1 MKTSLV
7 KRSSS
12 VVARLV
18 DQKMMILH
26 PLEGKLHTFNSM
38 GTYIWRLLWKPCTM
52 SYIVERVKKEFKTS
66 GKRVE
71 EDVKQFLEKALKD
84 KLLVRL

>member
-1 MKTSLV
+1 MKTPRF
-7 KRSSS
+7 KRSTA

-38 GTYIWRLLWKPCTM
+38 GTYIWRFLWKPCT
-52 SYIVERVKKEFKTS
+52 SDYVVERVKKEFKTS

-71 EDVKQFLEKALKD
+71 EDVEQFLEKALKD